1 MDVQKWDLAYED
13 YKIGMKYKD
22 IADKYDVSIN
32 TVKSWK
38 SRKWN
43 APPKEVATKKKKVA
57 HKKELQPVIENDDLT
72 EQQKMFCLFYLQHFN
87 ATKAYQQAY
96 GCDYNSARA
105 NSIRLIAKDS
115 IKKELHRLKAELQQD
130 VFVDIKDLIQEYVK
144 QAFADITDFTEFG
157 YDELPYLDF
166 AGNEITDKE
175 TGKVKTYKVSNVVLK
190 NASEVD
196 GTLIQEIK
204 KGKDGV
210 SVKLYDKQ
218 KAMSELMKYIATD
231 ELKQA
236 KTEKAQAEAKILMNK
251 ADKLT
256 AGGKANELLEALL
269 EVKSRGVSDGN

>member
-1 MDVQKWDLAYED
+1 MALDVQKWDLAYED
-13 YKIGMKYKD
+13 YKNGMKYKD

-130 VFVDIKDLIQEYVK
+130 VFVDIKDLIQEYIK
-144 QAFADITDFTEFG
+144 QSFADMSDFTEFG
-157 YDELPYLDF
+157 QEMVEFSDGEERP
-166 AGNEITDKE
+166 
-175 TGKVKTYKVSNVVLK
+175 VSFVRLK

-218 KAMSELMKYIATD
+218 KAMGELMKYIATD

-236 KTEKAQAEAKILMNK
+236 KTEKTQAEAKILTNQ

>member
-13 YKIGMKYKD
+13 YKNGMKYKD
-22 IADKYDVSIN
+22 IADKYEVSIN

-96 GCDYNSARA
+96 GCDYKTA
-105 NSIRLIAKDS
+105 NSNAYLLMVNHG

-130 VFVDIKDLIQEYVK
+130 VFVDVKDLIQEYIK
-144 QAFADITDFTEFG
+144 QSFADMSDFTEFG
-157 YDELPYLDF
+157 QEMVEFSDGEERP
-166 AGNEITDKE
+166 
-175 TGKVKTYKVSNVVLK
+175 VSFVRLK

-236 KTEKAQAEAKILMNK
+236 QTEKAQAEAKILTNK